1 MVSIHLWDN
10 SWHVPPPSENA
21 KDSFG
26 RSPRN
31 LDIKEKRGRPATNL
45 IKSLALRTIGELKE
59 SEIDS
64 VLVLPNSFRE
74 GLDDLKDQYIFQLS
88 LDDDGNI
95 QSLTTNNIIGF
106 IGSGNIDI
114 RIHSRF
120 NLKGSNDDFFLYY
133 MLEKVLAINCIKMP
147 TSSSNK
153 NMVFDFLLFFFPKM
167 LKDALSQG
175 LYKSYVY
182 HEYNDS
188 NLRGVIDINRHI
200 RHNIPA
206 NGYIAYRTR
215 EFSYDNSV
223 TQLIRHTIEFIRR
236 NPFGE
241 AILHNDGDTES
252 CVQQIIQATPS
263 FVSRQQQTIV
273 NNNLR
278 PVVHPYYTK
287 YAALQKLCLSIL
299 HHEKLS
305 YDQSQDKKIHGILVD
320 AAWLWEEYL
329 ACVLTKST
337 DLIHYTRNSDYH
349 LLVNSKTGDAFQ
361 KIIPDY
367 LDNKKTIVADAKYMP
382 LIKDELSADK
392 AAPVY
397 YKTIMY
403 MYRFNA
409 RQGFLFHPVS
419 TKKVNE
425 TNDTIEIVASREEP
439 ITFSEYYIED
449 RNDCLLYKLGL
460 VVNEECVDN
469 DSTDNKEKTEKPK
482 KTHDNDSWTSYR
494 VKMSEREKEFVNKI
508 QDVTLKTNP
517 CGLKSFQ

>member
-1 MVSIHLWDN
+1 MNLLHLWDN
-10 SWHVPPPSENA
+10 SWHVPPPNENLQ
-21 KDSFG
+21 DSFG
-26 RSPRN
+26 RSPRDLELN
-31 LDIKEKRGRPATNL
+31 SGKPTTDF
-45 IKSLALRTIGELKE
+45 IKSLALRTIGDLMD
-59 SEIDS
+59 SEMDS
-64 VLVLPNSFRE
+64 VLVFPNSFRE
-74 GLDDLKDQYIFQLS
+74 GSDELKNQYIFQLS
-88 LDDDGNI
+88 LDDNGI
-95 QSLTTNNIIGF
+95 IKSLTTNNIIGF
-106 IGSGNIDI
+106 IGSGNTDI

-120 NLKGSNDDFFLYY
+120 YNLKGSINDFFLYY
-133 MLEKVLAINCIKMP
+133 MLERVLAINLFKMP
-147 TSSSNK
+147 TSSSNT

-167 LKDALSQG
+167 LKEALSQG

-182 HEYNDS
+182 HEYNDA

-206 NGYIAYRTR
+206 NGHIAYRTR

-236 NPFGE
+236 KPFGE
-241 AILHNDGDTES
+241 AILHNDGDTET

-263 FVSRQQQTIV
+263 FVSRQQQTII

-278 PVVHPYYTK
+278 PFIHPYYTK

-299 HHEKLS
+299 RYEKLS
-305 YDQSQDKKIHGILVD
+305 YDQSKDKKIHGILID

-329 ACVLTKST
+329 ACVLTQTTGLK
-337 DLIHYTRNSDYH
+337 HYTRNSDYH

-367 LDNKKTIVADAKYMP
+367 LDEDKKLVADAKYMP

-419 TKKVNE
+419 RKKVNE
-425 TNDTIEIVASREEP
+425 IKDTIEIVASENEL
-439 ITFSEYYIED
+439 ITFSKYYIED
-449 RNDCLLYKLGL
+449 RADCQLYKLGL
-460 VVNEECVDN
+460 VVNEESVDN
-469 DSTDNKEKTEKPK
+469 DSTDNKEKTK
-482 KTHDNDSWTSYR
+482 KLKKIHDSDLWTSYR
-494 VKMSEREKEFVNKI
+494 KKMSEREEEFVTKI
-508 QDVTLKTNP
+508 QDVTKNANP
-517 CGLKSFQ
+517 CGLN